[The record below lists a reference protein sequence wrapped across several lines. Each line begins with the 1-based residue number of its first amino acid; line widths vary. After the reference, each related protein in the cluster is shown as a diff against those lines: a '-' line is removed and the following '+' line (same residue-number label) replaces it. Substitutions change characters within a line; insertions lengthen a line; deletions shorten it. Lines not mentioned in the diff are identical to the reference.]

1 MEFRVLGALDISA
14 NGCEIDLGGVT
25 RRAVLGYLL
34 LHDNKVVPTS
44 RIRAA
49 LWHGD
54 PPPTARKIVQ
64 NAVSAIRKV
73 LAVEGE
79 PASEPGLCSTA
90 LLTQLPGYRLRVDP
104 ESVDL
109 HRFRTLTRLGRA
121 ELDAGAVARGRLH
134 LREAIAMWSGNALA
148 DLVENGILWSEL
160 TAIEDERLNA
170 YEDCFDAELACGR
183 HREITPELELL
194 TTTAPLRE
202 GFHRQYMLALYRS
215 GRQGDALNVYHR
227 SRAALVDTL
236 GIEPGRELQRL
247 HQQIL
252 AQDSSL
258 HPRAFRSPA

>member
-14 NGCEIDLGGVT
+14 YGAEIDLGGVT

-34 LHDNKVVPTS
+34 LHDNQVVPTS
-44 RIRAA
+44 RIRDA

-73 LAVEGE
+73 FAHADGE
-79 PASEPGLCSTA
+79 SATA
-90 LLTQLPGYRLRVDP
+90 LLTQVPGYRLRVDP
-104 ESVDL
+104 EAVDL
-109 HRFRTLTRLGRA
+109 YRFRKLARLGRA
-121 ELDAGAVARGRLH
+121 ELDAGAPARGRLH
-134 LREAIAMWSGNALA
+134 LREAIGMWSGNALA

-202 GFHRQYMLALYRS
+202 SFHRQYMLALYRS
-215 GRQGDALNVYHR
+215 GRQADALNVYHR
-227 SRAALVDTL
+227 SRTTLVDTL
-236 GIEPGRELQRL
+236 GIEPGHELQRL
-247 HQQIL
+247 HHLIL
-252 AQDSSL
+252 TQDSSL
-258 HPRAFRSPA
+258 RPRAYQAPA